1 MILWYLNLPQIAL
14 SQVWMRTHLS
24 FKFLIILIYDST
36 FEELLKNSNNMWIVK
51 ALACDGIID
60 RW

>member
-1 MILWYLNLPQIAL
+1 LILWYLNLPQIAL
-14 SQVWMRTHLS
+14 SQVCMRTHLS

>member
-1 MILWYLNLPQIAL
+1 LILWYLNLPQIAL

>member
-1 MILWYLNLPQIAL
+1 
-14 SQVWMRTHLS
+14 MRTHLS